1 MKKLSAIVI
10 VLIVTLLTGFS
21 TSLSASAESYFSNN
35 KALDGIYAKLEKEF
49 LKYKKD
55 EVIPLKNL
63 GAIITEENQTRWE
76 RTSKKISD
84 SQVKAAAQVALN
96 NIKVAV
102 ELKEEEL
109 GGLSSQEYKVISDY
123 LDQQIFFAKGSE
135 YGWDFE
141 GEKVQLYTEM
151 RNFNEWLMFRDMEG
165 NFGRMGKEKDEV
177 NPADL
182 KVRNKIVRYLNQSI
196 QKGNKVSPRI
206 LEELPEAVEELFIER
221 NLSRIMAGRMLSE
234 IHKDIYTP
242 DDKDPDADH
251 YDGTKSV
258 EEIIESY
265 GYLISNRQGYRD
277 DEKVIEYYEY
287 PEDKPSAKA
296 WNTVT
301 KGLLNGDLSET
312 FKYGFNKAITLDQ
325 LANLYFGTR
334 EPDEKIVIDDSSVA
348 ANSPDYIKL
357 AYIYGM
363 IDDTKNLEKPLTRLE
378 ATRSL
383 VKNAIYKSWSDS
395 LKIIDCNQ
403 IPLEDQ
409 INVASC
415 LNAGMKTRTAKF
427 EPLSSYTKEEAI
439 VDRNLL
445 SFNKLRGFNIPLD
458 LSSPSKIIV
467 GKNTINL
474 LFGDKKETQEYF
486 EDCFEDTVLDKVKLN
501 GNYTKIDT
509 GGVLIEIF
517 TPENGIKFTIK
528 NGTTYLDLDKGKYGP
543 RLGYRIE
550 PKIIKSNEKVD
561 MNMQLDSITK
571 KLYTKLDA
579 ILAKIIKPGM
589 TQEQKVKAIHDF
601 VVRHVTYDSKL
612 QDEQTVESVIE
623 TIDKGRGVCGDYSLL
638 FMHLCRR
645 VSIPCTFEIGD
656 PFTLNHAWNSV
667 FVNGQWLFV
676 DTTWDDNDSGKI
688 LYTYYL
694 KDRFTFMK
702 DHTPWMGVP
711 EVGYYSDADLDPMSL
726 KNQDEIRAY
735 LLKNFYWTDG
745 YKLTFRVSDKN
756 IKPTVGYLNDPYVSI
771 SLTYDAKNNLYTV
784 TAKSKK

>member
-1 MKKLSAIVI
+1 M
-10 VLIVTLLTGFS
+10 
-21 TSLSASAESYFSNN
+21 
-35 KALDGIYAKLEKEF
+35 
-49 LKYKKD
+49 
-55 EVIPLKNL
+55 
-63 GAIITEENQTRWE
+63 
-76 RTSKKISD
+76 
-84 SQVKAAAQVALN
+84 
-96 NIKVAV
+96 
-102 ELKEEEL
+102 
-109 GGLSSQEYKVISDY
+109 
-123 LDQQIFFAKGSE
+123 
-135 YGWDFE
+135 
-141 GEKVQLYTEM
+141 
-151 RNFNEWLMFRDMEG
+151 
-165 NFGRMGKEKDEV
+165 
-177 NPADL
+177 
-182 KVRNKIVRYLNQSI
+182 
-196 QKGNKVSPRI
+196 
-206 LEELPEAVEELFIER
+206 
-221 NLSRIMAGRMLSE
+221 
-234 IHKDIYTP
+234 
-242 DDKDPDADH
+242 
-251 YDGTKSV
+251 
-258 EEIIESY
+258 
-265 GYLISNRQGYRD
+265 
-277 DEKVIEYYEY
+277 
-287 PEDKPSAKA
+287 
-296 WNTVT
+296 
-301 KGLLNGDLSET
+301 LNGDLSET

-474 LFGDKKETQEYF
+474 LFGDKKEIQQYF
-486 EDCFEDTVLDKVKLN
+486 EDCFEDTVLDKIKLN

-550 PKIIKSNEKVD
+550 PKVIKSNEKVD